1 MVDMPIATSMS
12 WICRLSGAEWELKD
26 KAIFVH
32 CVPDQSGEEKT
43 AQPGESKSAENG
55 KLHVKLPNGSEIE
68 ADQSILNSNPGIAG
82 AILEQCIDPAR
93 DGLLVFHLEKS
104 AAADA
109 LEKLRPLASKVAG
122 KTALEYDERTQLL
135 LVTGGEPTDLR
146 RVATLI
152 RELGIATRAT
162 PTKSPTPAAKP

>member
-1 MVDMPIATSMS
+1 
-12 WICRLSGAEWELKD
+12 
-26 KAIFVH
+26 
-32 CVPDQSGEEKT
+32 
-43 AQPGESKSAENG
+43 
-55 KLHVKLPNGSEIE
+55 VKLPNGSEIE